1 MLSQDAQ
8 NLTNSI
14 RDLQHKAEQLSHV
27 LDCVKVNLQ
36 CLTDSL
42 KTLEQT
48 TLVQRTPEHPIYED
62 FPETA

>member
-14 RDLQHKAEQLSHV
+14 RDLQHKAEQITHV
-27 LDCVKVNLQ
+27 MECVRVNLQ
-36 CLTDSL
+36 CQTDSL

-48 TLVQRTPEHPIYED
+48 TFIQRTPEHPVYED
-62 FPETA
+62 FQETA